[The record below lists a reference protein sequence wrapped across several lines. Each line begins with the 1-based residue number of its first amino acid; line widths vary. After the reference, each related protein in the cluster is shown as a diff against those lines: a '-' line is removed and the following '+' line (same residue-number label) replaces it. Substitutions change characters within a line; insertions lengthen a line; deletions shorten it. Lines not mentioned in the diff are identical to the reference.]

1 MLDLR
6 CKPKVLQSG
15 LGGWLGLHSCCLKAF
30 HLHAEERPFNESAA
44 QVRKLLS
51 RDKKELMGAEEIGQR
66 ARTEFDEEETVEE
79 ISSTNGSSDGSSIRT
94 RNFGGGQCALPV
106 PC

>member
-1 MLDLR
+1 MQGRFGEL
-6 CKPKVLQSG
+6 P
-15 LGGWLGLHSCCLKAF
+15 GLHSSCLKAI
-30 HLHAEERPFNESAA
+30 HLLAEERPFNESAA

-79 ISSTNGSSDGSSIRT
+79 ISSTNGSNDGSSLRT
-94 RNFGGGQCALPV
+94 RNFGGGQ
-106 PC
+106 